1 MPYGFIVLRST
12 EKNFLRVKN
21 GESGKMRPM
30 KRLVRAIPSR
40 LTRQSLLEIDPESWA
55 GAIIFVLLCVTA
67 SAMYFV
73 HPETP
78 RRMAAALVLTAIAS
92 MTLMMVLRHQA
103 RVRRDGIRGAAAVAS
118 SANLAWAV
126 TDNEGCLIDCNASYR
141 TLAAGQ
147 GKKSPDPPL
156 LGFRANSAAGPM
168 YRLSRA
174 SRNGTV
180 HQEAF
185 EIAPGQMVTAA
196 VSPLKNRE
204 TVWWFI
210 PRSFDPDLPDADRVD
225 ARTAFGDFFANAP
238 IGVAVVGPGG
248 AVLESN
254 AAFREFFAAGG
265 NAPALDIQSLVE
277 ADIRHAALEL
287 IAKALSGERS
297 PTPVEILCVHR
308 ANTRQ
313 RSAQLF
319 ASPLKGG
326 RGEQPNA
333 ILYLIDTSEQRA
345 LETQFAQSQKMQ
357 AIGQLAGGVAHD
369 FNNLLQAIMGNCDL
383 LLMRHPAGDP
393 SFAELN
399 EVRQNSVRAAGL
411 VRQLLA
417 FSRQQALQ
425 PKVIVLSDTIT
436 DLSLLLRRL
445 VGELIELRVEH
456 APELWP
462 VYADEGQIANAIMNL
477 VVNSRDAMPPDGG
490 TIIMRTASVTRDS
503 ASALATGELPAG
515 DYVLI
520 EISDTGCGIPS
531 ENLEKIFEPFFT
543 TKPVGH
549 GTGLGLSTVYGVVK
563 QTGGF
568 VNVESQQG
576 QGAVFSIFLPRY
588 QGSVSAGEISEEH
601 DRSGARDI
609 TGQDTILLVEDEDAV
624 RSFAARAL
632 KLRGY
637 TVIEAASGDA
647 ALEIVRRYPDVIH
660 LLITDVVMPN
670 MDGPTLVRQAI
681 RMQPEM
687 RVIYMSGYAEDVF
700 RRGGERTEEVHFL
713 PKPFGLKQL
722 VAKVKEVL
730 SGAPPVRQP
739 PIQVQA
745 VAAVLSDATIAE

>member
-1 MPYGFIVLRST
+1 
-12 EKNFLRVKN
+12 
-21 GESGKMRPM
+21 
-30 KRLVRAIPSR
+30 VRAIASR
-40 LTRQSLLEIDPESWA
+40 LTRFSLLDVARESWA
-55 GAIIFVLLCVTA
+55 GAAVFLLLTVTA
-67 SAMYFV
+67 TALFFVDPGAPRQFGAAM
-73 HPETP
+73 
-78 RRMAAALVLTAIAS
+78 ALAAIAAV
-92 MTLMMVLRHQA
+92 TLTIVLRRLGRA
-103 RVRRDGIRGAAAVAS
+103 GVRGAATVES

-126 TDNEGCLIDCNASYR
+126 TDNEGCLIDCNDSYR
-141 TLAAGQ
+141 ALATDN
-147 GKKSPDPPL
+147 GKQAPDPPQ

-168 YRLSRA
+168 YRLARA
-174 SRNGTV
+174 SRNGTA
-180 HQEAF
+180 HQEMF
-185 EIAPGQMVTAA
+185 EITPGQMVTAA
-196 VSPLKNRE
+196 VSPRKNRE

-210 PRSFDPDLPDADRVD
+210 PRTLDGGLPEAEPIDAH
-225 ARTAFGDFFANAP
+225 TAFGDLFANAP
-238 IGVAVVGPGG
+238 IGVAVVGSGG
-248 AVLESN
+248 AVLEAN
-254 AAFREFFAAGG
+254 AAFREFFAASGDV
-265 NAPALDIQSLVE
+265 PTLDIRTLVE
-277 ADIRHAALEL
+277 ADIRNATSEL
-287 IAKALSGERS
+287 IAKALSGEQS
-297 PTPVEILCVHR
+297 AAPVEILLHGS
-308 ANTRQ
+308 NTRR

-319 ASPLKGG
+319 ASPLKGVL
-326 RGEQPNA
+326 GEEQKA

-445 VGELIELRVEH
+445 VGEPIALHVEH
-456 APELWP
+456 AAELWP
-462 VYADEGQIANAIMNL
+462 VYADEGQIANGIMNL
-477 VVNSRDAMPPDGG
+477 VVNSRDAMPPEGG
-490 TIIMRTASVTRDS
+490 MIIIRTANVTRES
-503 ASALATGELPAG
+503 TTSLSTGELPAG

-520 EISDTGCGIPS
+520 EVSDTGCGIPN

-568 VNVESQQG
+568 IHVDSQKG

-588 QGSVSAGEISEEH
+588 RGSVSAGEGSEEQE
-601 DRSGARDI
+601 RLGARDI

-637 TVIEAASGDA
+637 TVIEAASGES

-660 LLITDVVMPN
+660 LLVTDVVMPN
-670 MDGPTLVRQAI
+670 MDGPTLVRAAI
-681 RMQPEM
+681 RIQPEM

-722 VAKVKEVL
+722 VAKVKDVL

-745 VAAVLSDATIAE
+745 VAAVLGDGASVD